1 MRSKR
6 KTQPNVLKYLFEV
19 VWKIKP
25 VVRDHSH
32 TDPHHWVDEPP
43 RAGRI
48 RTHCKLC
55 GDFIGYRLVRG
66 TRGRAKQTQ
75 V

>member
-6 KTQPNVLKYLFEV
+6 KAQKGILKYLFEV

-25 VVRDHSH
+25 VVRDHRH
-32 TDPHHWVDEPP
+32 CDPRNWADEPAV
-43 RAGRI
+43 AGRI

-55 GDFIGYRLVRG
+55 GDFIGYRPVRI
-66 TRGRAKQTQ
+66 TRDKSTHG
-75 V
+75 